1 MTVTMLG
8 RVELINGFFKTR
20 DCLVVAKI
28 LLLLVRSGPT
38 ICSSL
43 TLGVT
48 CWHIRL
54 KGYSPH
60 ASLWQIMMP
69 QLCQTSWSQT
79 RPTLKN
85 RLHSSLTGFYVMFH
99 VLEMEPFERMLTFG
113 PSGTLSTPV
122 TSMVSS
128 TGSVGNGTF
137 LHLVGQRIKLFQAAW
152 MDCAI

>member
-8 RVELINGFFKTR
+8 RDELINGFFKTR
-20 DCLVVAKI
+20 DCYFVAKI

-48 CWHIRL
+48 CWRIRL

-69 QLCQTSWSQT
+69 QLCQTSWSRT

-85 RLHSSLTGFYVMFH
+85 RLRLSLTGFFVMFH
-99 VLEMEPFERMLTFG
+99 VLEMEPFERMLIFG
-113 PSGTLSTPV
+113 PSGTLSTHV
-122 TSMVSS
+122 ISMVSS
-128 TGSVGNGTF
+128 TGSVGNGIF
-137 LHLVGQRIKLFQAAW
+137 LHLVDQMTLYPNRVGLH
-152 MDCAI
+152 